1 MRPGRNAVS
10 SFLKIVIDNI
20 KHLSYNPSMKLILQ
34 MKLLPDKPQT
44 ASLLDTL
51 KSCNAAC
58 NEISEVAWEAKTFNQ
73 FKLHHLVYRRLKD
86 SSRLTA
92 QALVRCISKVADAY
106 KFDKKTK
113 RVFKPLGG
121 ITYDSRILSYKE
133 DSVSI
138 WSVDGRLKLPFLCH
152 NRKYFPYVKGE
163 ADLIYRKGKFFLF
176 QTVEVP
182 EEAVKDVEEFIGVDF
197 GVNQIATLS
206 DGTQY
211 GSEHLDRIRN
221 KYFKTRRSLQS
232 KGTSGSKKCLKRLK
246 GREARF
252 ATIINHTISKRIV
265 NEAVMLGMG
274 IAVEDLKG
282 IRERITVRKGQRRRH
297 STWSFYQL
305 RSFLEYKAK
314 LAGIPF
320 VAVDPRYTSQVCNT
334 CKLIGKRKGSS
345 FLCPSCGNIADAD
358 INAARNIAQLGIA
371 VTDPEKVNMCGSI
384 LHVPLMPRP

>member
-1 MRPGRNAVS
+1 
-10 SFLKIVIDNI
+10 
-20 KHLSYNPSMKLILQ
+20 MKLTLQ
-34 MKLLPDKPQT
+34 MKLLPDAQQAT
-44 ASLLDTL
+44 YLLATL
-51 KSCNAAC
+51 RECNTAC
-58 NEISEVAWEAKTFNQ
+58 NEISEIAWKAKTFNQ

-86 SSRLTA
+86 SSRLSA
-92 QALVRCISKVADAY
+92 QALVRCISKVSDAY
-106 KFDKKTK
+106 KLNRKTK

-133 DSVSI
+133 DAVSI
-138 WSVDGRLKLPFLCH
+138 WSVDGRLHVPFLCH
-152 NRKYFPYVKGE
+152 NRKYLPYVKGE

-197 GVNQIATLS
+197 GVNNIATLS

-211 GSEHLDRIRN
+211 GSEQLDGIRN

-252 ATIINHTISKRIV
+252 ATITNHTISKRIV
-265 NEAVMLGMG
+265 GKAVSLGTG
-274 IAVEDLKG
+274 VAVEDLKG
-282 IRERITVRKGQRRRH
+282 IRERTTVRKKQRRRH
-297 STWSFYQL
+297 NAWSFFQL

-320 VAVDPRYTSQVCNT
+320 VAVNPRYTSQVCNA
-334 CKLIGKRKGSS
+334 CKVIGIRKSSS
-345 FLCPSCGNIADAD
+345 FVCPGCGNVADAD
-358 INAARNIAQLGIA
+358 VNAARNIAQLGIA
-371 VTDPEKVNMCGSI
+371 ITDPGKEAVCGSF
-384 LHVPLMPRP
+384 LHVSLKPRQLAAG